1 MGILQLNL
9 VFSPSVLLPCYI
21 LSSLFKMSA
30 PIEYR
35 HSVTP
40 EPYESAPMPPELSF
54 EDYKVLTEERTA
66 AEECYKEAVGQHND
80 WKTTRAKEAR
90 AEKLQQDKLACLLK
104 VEALKKEKEEAE
116 RRAEEERK
124 AEEKRKEDERVAR
137 ELKEKEEAAERR
149 RLEDL
154 EAKEKE
160 EKEKEKE
167 DEVNELVLQAAGVP
181 SASDGDAEVD
191 LADLKTAAMA
201 ELRRRRRI
209 TKGKKKVD
217 DLGSQK
223 HKVQSASR
231 VEDSEDETGGASAG
245 PSSPKCLKTEPAP

>member
-35 HSVTP
+35 DSITP

-54 EDYKVLTEERTA
+54 EDYKALTEERTA
-66 AEECYKEAVGQHND
+66 TEECYKEAVGQHDD

-116 RRAEEERK
+116 RRAEEEQK

-160 EKEKEKE
+160 KEKEKE
-167 DEVNELVLQAAGVP
+167 DKVNKLVLQAAGVP

-191 LADLKTAAMA
+191 LAALKTAAMA

-209 TKGKKKVD
+209 TKEKKKAD
-217 DLGSQK
+217 DPGSQK
-223 HKVQSASR
+223 RKVQSASR